1 MIKTTIPLFSILA
14 LASTAIA
21 GQQMTSKET
30 KAPVPTDCFAAHEL
44 QLDIF
49 GQYSVGEG
57 PTQAGTFRD
66 HAFGGGIGVNYF
78 FTRNFGLGVDA
89 AWLSAKEAPYTS
101 KKSESTVIHN
111 FSASFI
117 YRFPIDSICMAPYV
131 FAGGGFAV
139 DGAQWATVHAGA
151 GIEYRVIPQKLGLF
165 ADTRWTYLGDRYG
178 HDDLN
183 NVSARVGVRVVF

>member
-30 KAPVPTDCFAAHEL
+30 KEPVPTECFAAREL

-49 GQYSVGEG
+49 GQYSDGNG
-57 PTQAGTFRD
+57 PVHAGTFKD

-78 FTRNFGLGVDA
+78 FTRNFGMGVDA
-89 AWLSAKEAPYTS
+89 AWLSGKEAPYTS
-101 KKSESTVIHN
+101 RNSERVITHN
-111 FSASFI
+111 FSASLI
-117 YRFPIDSICMAPYV
+117 YRFPIDSICLAPYV
-131 FAGGGFAV
+131 FAGAGFVV
-139 DGAQWATVHAGA
+139 DGAQWATAHAGA
-151 GIEYRVIPQKLGLF
+151 GIEYWVIPQKLGLF

>member
-14 LASTAIA
+14 LASSAIA
-21 GQQMTSKET
+21 GQQMTNKES
-30 KAPVPTDCFAAHEL
+30 KAPVPMDCFRAQEL

-66 HAFGGGIGVNYF
+66 HGFGGGIGLNYF

-101 KKSESTVIHN
+101 KKSESTAIHN
-111 FSASFI
+111 FSASLI
-117 YRFPIDSICMAPYV
+117 YRFPIDNICMAPYV

-139 DGAQWATVHAGA
+139 DGAQWATAHAGV
-151 GIEYRVIPQKLGLF
+151 GIEYRVIPQKLGIF
-165 ADTRWTYLGDRYG
+165 TDARWTYLGDRYG